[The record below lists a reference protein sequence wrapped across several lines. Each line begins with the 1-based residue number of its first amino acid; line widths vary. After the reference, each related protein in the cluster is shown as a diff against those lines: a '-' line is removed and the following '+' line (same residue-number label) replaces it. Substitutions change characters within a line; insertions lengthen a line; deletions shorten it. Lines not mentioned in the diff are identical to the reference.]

1 MRRLLLTL
9 LLALAPVLVQAA
21 ETCTY
26 RGGGDYDAQIALTT
40 IAERQGTTLRLRAL
54 WRLTARPLPFYRF
67 EYLVEEISEWQG
79 QRLIRLGLNL
89 RHFVNG
95 RIRRQQWDVF
105 ARTGDG
111 FAAWRLQG
119 KRAEELAGK
128 HAGFARHW
136 DVADFGQPW
145 LADYPTAAAEARSD
159 LALKPGEA
167 PAGLVPP
174 FAAGFYLPRF
184 APAAP
189 QRIALFIPG
198 NKQQN
203 RADLD
208 VPAPAPAPA
217 GGHVWRITLESEKL
231 GLDRGSQAV
240 ATIAPGG
247 RLAAIRFR
255 LLGFGMTAA
264 GEIALQGCEGEA

>member
-1 MRRLLLTL
+1 MRHVLLAALV
-9 LLALAPVLVQAA
+9 ALAPLPTLAA

-26 RGGGDYDAQIALTT
+26 TGGGDYDARIGLTT
-40 IAERQGTTLRLRAL
+40 IAERQGATLRLRAL
-54 WRLTARPLPFYRF
+54 WRLNASPLPFYRF

-79 QRLIRLGLNL
+79 DRLLRLGLNL

-105 ARTGDG
+105 ARTPDG
-111 FAAWRLQG
+111 FDAWRLQG
-119 KRAEELAGK
+119 KRAEEVARK
-128 HAGFARHW
+128 APGFARHW
-136 DVADFGQPW
+136 DVAAFGQPW
-145 LADYPTAAAEARSD
+145 LATYPTGAAEPRSD
-159 LALKPGEA
+159 LALKASEA
-167 PAGLVPP
+167 PSGLVPP

-208 VPAPAPAPA
+208 VPAPGPAPA
-217 GGHVWRITLESEKL
+217 GGHVWRIALESEKL
-231 GLDRGSQAV
+231 GLDRGSHAF
-240 ATIAPGG
+240 ATIAPGA

-264 GEIALQGCEGEA
+264 GEIALQGCDGEA